1 MRNWVSKFVDT
12 ESIGILHHQREP
24 QGMQVCARVRPC
36 ADGEASEITA
46 KQIEARLMTVMNGET
61 AWEWEHRSTNP
72 MRGVRK
78 DLCIGDIA

>member
-1 MRNWVSKFVDT
+1 MSKFVDT

-46 KQIEARLMTVMNGET
+46 KQIEARQIDGD
-61 AWEWEHRSTNP
+61 EWRNCA
-72 MRGVRK
+72 GVRVLAKVRGTQK
-78 DLCIGDIA
+78 D